1 MAVSRQ
7 EPPGSLCF
15 LGLWVGSGLEETS
28 AYAWDVLSAPE
39 LRLSS
44 APGLPPGPV
53 RPPQLDDRSLA
64 KRGVCRPPLPALSSP
79 SGPRGARRALV
90 DHPQ

>member
-28 AYAWDVLSAPE
+28 AHTWDVLSAP
-39 LRLSS
+39 
-44 APGLPPGPV
+44 
-53 RPPQLDDRSLA
+53 
-64 KRGVCRPPLPALSSP
+64 
-79 SGPRGARRALV
+79 
-90 DHPQ
+90 